1 VSGCDDEPSLACN
14 LQAAIWRLINVED
27 LHTLPTPGLTTVSRE
42 SAARATFDEYVAARS
57 PALLRLAYLLVG
69 DRGLAEDL
77 LQETFIRVYPRW
89 SRILRQD
96 PEAYVRRSLA
106 RNAVSLWRR
115 GRHFGHEVSCAHV
128 PDTTSSDGDDA
139 DPFGIV
145 WQAVRGLPPRQRAVV
160 VLTFYADMSEA
171 EIATALGC
179 AVGTVKSQKSRALA
193 RVRADLAGVDV
204 TGTVATWT

>member
-1 VSGCDDEPSLACN
+1 VPRPANVRDPPCN
-14 LQAAIWRLINVED
+14 LQAAILRLLNVED
-27 LHTLPTPGLTTVSRE
+27 LHALRTSR
-42 SAARATFDEYVAARS
+42 AFNPKDVTATRATFDEYVAARS

-69 DRGLAEDL
+69 DSGLAEDL
-77 LQETFIRVYPRW
+77 LQETLIRVYPRW

-115 GRHFGHEVSCAHV
+115 GRHFGREVSYAHV
-128 PDTTSSDGDDA
+128 PDSISSSGDDA

-145 WQAVRGLPPRQRAVV
+145 WQAVSELPPRQRAVV

-193 RVRADLAGVDV
+193 RVRAELARSGA

>member
-1 VSGCDDEPSLACN
+1 LGLACN
-14 LQAAIWRLINVED
+14 LEGATLRLVNVED
-27 LHTLPTPGLTTVSRE
+27 LHALPTSGAITPRQE

-69 DRGLAEDL
+69 DNGLAEDL
-77 LQETFIRVYPRW
+77 LQETLIRVYPRW
-89 SRILRQD
+89 SRIRRQD

-115 GRHFGHEVSCAHV
+115 GRHFGHEVSCAYV
-128 PDTTSSDGDDA
+128 PDTTWSNGDDA

-145 WQAVRGLPPRQRAVV
+145 WQVVRDLPLRQRAVV

-193 RVRADLAGVDV
+193 RVRSELAGIDV
-204 TGTVATWT
+204 TGTVVTWR

>member
-1 VSGCDDEPSLACN
+1 L
-14 LQAAIWRLINVED
+14 RLLNVED
-27 LHTLPTPGLTTVSRE
+27 LHSLPTGAIGARHE

-69 DRGLAEDL
+69 DSGLAEDL
-77 LQETFIRVYPRW
+77 LQETLIRVYPRW
-89 SRILRQD
+89 SRILGQD
-96 PEAYVRRSLA
+96 PEAYIRRSLA

-128 PDTTSSDGDDA
+128 PDITESDGADA

-145 WQAVRGLPPRQRAVV
+145 WQTVRELPPRQRAVV

-171 EIATALGC
+171 EIAAALGC

-193 RVRADLAGVDV
+193 RVRAELAGRGV
-204 TGTVATWT
+204 TRTVGTWT